1 MNSAFL
7 LGLLLVLVLG
17 AGALWRRRSS
27 PSDAPAAGAPPG
39 AGDHLASP
47 PAVPEADGGVQS
59 TLICEPVPTAL
70 SGFRLLHADELSEE
84 RRAAITAVFRN
95 IPRPSRLMQH
105 LAAVDLLS
113 EASAARLVE
122 LIAAEPVIA
131 GKLLSAVNSPL
142 HGLQTPVVSVAQ
154 AVTFLGLT
162 QVRTICLRYA
172 LMQSFAQEVPERQ
185 AMLDRVWRS
194 SALACELAH
203 ALTHTLSIR
212 DPGAVGSAVLLSF
225 LGRLAVTATTP
236 TRLLAAMDQ
245 ADHLARTRAEQDLLG
260 VGSSEVGRLL
270 MRDWDLP
277 EPIIA
282 SACDAADC
290 LVLPAS
296 SIDPGRAETMALT
309 YLCARLGERLASG
322 VLHSLQAF
330 ELISEPS
337 ADFFHLRQSL
347 PPARLAR
354 WTAALRAPALSSKLS
369 RLQDASFR
377 GY

>member
-47 PAVPEADGGVQS
+47 PPVPDADDGVQS
-59 TLICEPVPTAL
+59 ALICEPVPTAL

-172 LMQSFAQEVPERQ
+172 LMQSFAQEAPERQ

-260 VGSSEVGRLL
+260 VGSGEVGRLL

-296 SIDPGRAETMALT
+296 SIDPGRAETLALT

-322 VLHSLQAF
+322 VLPSLQAF

-337 ADFFHLRQSL
+337 TDFFHLRQGL

-354 WTAALRAPALSSKLS
+354 WTAALRAPALSSRLS

>member
-1 MNSAFL
+1 MNSALL
-7 LGLLLVLVLG
+7 LGLPVVLALG
-17 AGALWRRRSS
+17 AAALWWWSS
-27 PSDAPAAGAPPG
+27 STSDESAALPRGE
-39 AGDHLASP
+39 GDCPVQPLPVSGIDDGTQSP
-47 PAVPEADGGVQS
+47 ELS
-59 TLICEPVPTAL
+59 EPVPSAL
-70 SGFRLLHADELSEE
+70 GGFKLVHADELSDE
-84 RRAAITAVFRN
+84 RRVAITAVFRN

-105 LAAVDLLS
+105 LAAVDLLN

-172 LMQSFAQEVPERQ
+172 LMQSFAQEAPERQ
-185 AMLDRVWRS
+185 AMLDRVWQG
-194 SALACELAH
+194 SALACELAY

-212 DPGAVGSAVLLSF
+212 DAGAVGSAVLLSF

-236 TRLLAAMDQ
+236 TRLLTAMDQ

-260 VGSSEVGRLL
+260 VGAGEVGRLL

-277 EPIIA
+277 ESIIA

-296 SIDPGRAETMALT
+296 STDPGRAETLALA

-322 VLHSLQAF
+322 GLPSLQAF
-330 ELISEPS
+330 ELLSEPS
-337 ADFFHLRQSL
+337 ADFFHLRQGL

-354 WTAALRAPALSSKLS
+354 WTAALRAPALSARLS

>member
-47 PAVPEADGGVQS
+47 PTVPEADDGVQS
-59 TLICEPVPTAL
+59 TLICGPVPTAL

-142 HGLQTPVVSVAQ
+142 YGLQTPVASVAQ

-322 VLHSLQAF
+322 LLPSLQAF

-337 ADFFHLRQSL
+337 ADFFHLRQGL

>member
-1 MNSAFL
+1 MPPLEAVATD
-7 LGLLLVLVLG
+7 G
-17 AGALWRRRSS
+17 
-27 PSDAPAAGAPPG
+27 DAHAPP
-39 AGDHLASP
+39 LLP
-47 PAVPEADGGVQS
+47 
-59 TLICEPVPTAL
+59 EPVPQAL
-70 SGFRLLHADELSEE
+70 VGFCLVHADRLPPE
-84 RRAAITAVFRN
+84 RRASITSVFRN

-142 HGLQTPVVSVAQ
+142 YGLQTPVASVAQ

-172 LMQSFAQEVPERQ
+172 LMQSFAQEAPERQ
-185 AMLDRVWRS
+185 AMLDRVWQS
-194 SALACELAH
+194 SALACEMAQVM
-203 ALTHTLSIR
+203 THTLSIR

-236 TRLLAAMDQ
+236 TRLLTATDQ
-245 ADHLARTRAEQDLLG
+245 PDHLGRTRAEQDLLG
-260 VGSSEVGRLL
+260 VGSCEVGRLL

-282 SACDAADC
+282 SACDAADW
-290 LVLPAS
+290 LVQPAVS
-296 SIDPGRAETMALT
+296 SDPGRAETLALT

-322 VLHSLQAF
+322 ALPSLQA
-330 ELISEPS
+330 LDLLSEDS

-347 PPARLAR
+347 SPSRLTR
-354 WTAALRAPALSSKLS
+354 WAAALRAPALSARLG
-369 RLQDASFR
+369 RLQSASFR

>member
-1 MNSAFL
+1 MNSALL
-7 LGLLLVLVLG
+7 LGLLLVLALG
-17 AGALWRRRSS
+17 AAALWRRRSS
-27 PSDAPAAGAPPG
+27 ASDETAVLPSGEGDRPVPPLPVPG
-39 AGDHLASP
+39 GSDELRSP
-47 PAVPEADGGVQS
+47 E
-59 TLICEPVPTAL
+59 IHEPVPTAL
-70 SGFRLLHADELSEE
+70 SGFRLVHADDLSEE
-84 RRAAITAVFRN
+84 RRAAVTAVFRN

-142 HGLQTPVVSVAQ
+142 YGLQTPVVSVAQ

-162 QVRTICLRYA
+162 QVRAICLRYA
-172 LMQSFAQEVPERQ
+172 LMQSFAQEAPERQ
-185 AMLDRVWRS
+185 AMLDRVWQS

-245 ADHLARTRAEQDLLG
+245 PDHLARTRAEQDLLG
-260 VGSSEVGRLL
+260 VGSGEVGRLL

-296 SIDPGRAETMALT
+296 STDPGRAETLALT

-322 VLHSLQAF
+322 ALPSLQAF
-330 ELISEPS
+330 ELLSESS
-337 ADFFHLRQSL
+337 ADFFHLRQGLS
-347 PPARLAR
+347 PARLTR
-354 WTAALRAPALSSKLS
+354 WAAALRAPALSARLS